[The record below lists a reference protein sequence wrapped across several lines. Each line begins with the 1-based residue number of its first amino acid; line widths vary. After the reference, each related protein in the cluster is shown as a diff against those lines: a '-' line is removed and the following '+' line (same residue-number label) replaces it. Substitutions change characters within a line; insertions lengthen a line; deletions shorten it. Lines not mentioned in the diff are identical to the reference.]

1 MRSRGTF
8 CCTPRY
14 YRMNSNFRFCLV
26 RVPPTPMV
34 VHFGETVYAN
44 ANDDRK
50 FYVTVDL
57 LT

>member
-1 MRSRGTF
+1 
-8 CCTPRY
+8 
-14 YRMNSNFRFCLV
+14 MNSNFRFCLV